1 MRAKWHSILRARLR
15 SRPVINVSTLT
26 VCEAKEDLSYD
37 LRRSLDEIATVFRC
51 RDATVLKII
60 LTQKFF
66 FPLLSIRNSCD
77 RNLVVICAFGYSN
90 IFGGKNDDRF

>member
-1 MRAKWHSILRARLR
+1 MLGDVVLNELAFANDLLSA
-15 SRPVINVSTLT
+15 TFT

-51 RDATVLKII
+51 RGATVLKII

-66 FPLLSIRNSCD
+66 CLLLSICNSFD
-77 RNLVVICAFGYSN
+77 RNLVVICVLV
-90 IFGGKNDDRF
+90 IQTFGGQKNDDRF

>member
-1 MRAKWHSILRARLR
+1 MLGDVVLNELAFANDLLSAMF
-15 SRPVINVSTLT
+15 T

-37 LRRSLDEIATVFRC
+37 LRRSLDEIVTVFRC
-51 RDATVLKII
+51 RGATVLKII

-66 FPLLSIRNSCD
+66 FPLLSICNSCD